1 MESRG
6 FASLPHE
13 RFALFGLSGKGWPV
27 RQGKSRAEAE
37 HRAFQP
43 DRNLYA
49 TYEVDLPVLAEAQ
62 AI

>member
-27 RQGKSRAEAE
+27 RQ
-37 HRAFQP
+37 
-43 DRNLYA
+43 
-49 TYEVDLPVLAEAQ
+49 VDLPVLAEAQ